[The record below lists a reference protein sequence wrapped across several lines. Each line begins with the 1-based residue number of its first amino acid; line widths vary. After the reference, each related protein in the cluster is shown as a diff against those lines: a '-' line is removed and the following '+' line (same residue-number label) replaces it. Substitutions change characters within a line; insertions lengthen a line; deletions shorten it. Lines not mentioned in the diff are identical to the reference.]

1 LSKEKEKAVVEKV
14 MYEVAY
20 NEALIEAL
28 QKQIEQLNSSITE
41 ISLSIETLNELKKGD
56 KGVEV
61 LVPIGRHVLV
71 KMNLEKADK
80 VLLSLGASVLVE
92 KPVDA
97 ALEEL
102 EEERK
107 KQMQLLAQQQ
117 ENLRKLVERNEALR
131 AYLNSVLQE
140 KEGA

>member
-1 LSKEKEKAVVEKV
+1 